1 MTLYHGS
8 NQTID
13 GIDLSICKP
22 NKDFGQ
28 GFYLTD
34 IHEQAQ
40 LMAKRRTRI
49 MGEGIPTVVTYE
61 FDTTCLD
68 NLSLKVKIFDA
79 PSKEPTVLLWNKKS
93 NLLFTETMNEEQKF
107 LIDCVVAKLVLF
119 VMEDFHISTLEA
131 LGMVFNSQLYDKL
144 TDLETGLH
152 RESARH
158 NYSYLKQELITGNPL
173 SLPIEI

>member
-49 MGEGIPTVVTYE
+49 MGEGTPTVVTYE

-79 PSKEPTVLLWNKKS
+79 PSKEWA
-93 NLLFTETMNEEQKF
+93 LFILQNRNEKQLESPFYDIVIGPIADDGVTFQLERYAHR
-107 LIDCVVAKLVLF
+107 LI
-119 VMEDFHISTLEA
+119 S
-131 LGMVFNSQLYDKL
+131 
-144 TDLETGLH
+144 LETLVAELTFRKLNRQYFFGTKK
-152 RESARH
+152 AI
-158 NYSYLKQELITGNPL
+158 SYLQKR
-173 SLPIEI
+173 